1 MKKKSFF
8 SLKNK
13 FAAALL
19 ICWLV
24 PILLIVTLAGILMN
38 TNFERSAMQALVFS
52 VESSMEQVE
61 IRMLKAFES
70 SKAISYDGVVRSA
83 WRKYQDN
90 SSSAELYSSVSEYLG
105 QSFSRDAAFKAV
117 FVSFLDN
124 EYVKPY
130 ATSQGTS
137 GYAMIRKYQSDT
149 EKQLLGYMSG
159 VNTGIYLLE
168 YGGEL
173 YMARN
178 LLDSHF
184 APYATVVMLCDTQEL
199 FQSVLP
205 VASDGAYRL
214 VVDGKLEILPDG
226 SVQTL
231 GEDFSAP
238 RCDVEKVISVD
249 SHQVALYADAYTI
262 NLWRDMPELKL
273 AVVLVFLLAVPML
286 LVMIFLFYRNVTHPM
301 DVLAEASTKIREG
314 ERGYVIREPPRS
326 TEFKEVYSHFNS
338 MSTELK
344 NQFERSYQEQQ
355 ALQQAKIK
363 ALQSQINPHFL
374 NNTLEII
381 NWEARIADN
390 QRVSAMIEALST
402 MLDAAL
408 DRDGRGQIHLREE
421 LSYVDAYLYII
432 KERLGDRLMVERQ
445 IDQTMLDERIP
456 RLILQPIVENAVEHD
471 ISNRR
476 GGRLVLRAY
485 RESGRIVLEVEH
497 DGTMSQ
503 ADRESIRTLLSD
515 SSGQGGQVGLRNVK
529 ERLRLIY
536 GDEGKLTID
545 EVETGI
551 ILARVSFPAAV

>member
-1 MKKKSFF
+1 MKKTARYSLRSKF
-8 SLKNK
+8 S
-13 FAAALL
+13 AALL
-19 ICWLV
+19 ICWLA
-24 PILLIVTLAGILMN
+24 PILLIVSLAGFLMN
-38 TNFERSAMQALVFS
+38 TNFKRSSMQALVSS
-52 VESSMEQVE
+52 VDSSMEQVE
-61 IRMLKAFES
+61 IRMSKAFES
-70 SKAISYDGVVRSA
+70 SKAVSYDGVVRSA

-90 SSSAELYSSVSEYLG
+90 GSSADLYSSVSEYLN
-105 QSFSRDAAFKAV
+105 QSFSRDSAFKAV
-117 FVSFLDN
+117 FVSFPEN

-149 EKQLLGYMSG
+149 EKQLLQYMSA
-159 VNTGIYLLE
+159 VNTGIFLLE
-168 YGGEL
+168 YEGEL

-184 APYATVVMLCDTQEL
+184 VPYATVVMLCDTQEL

-205 VASDGAYRL
+205 VASDGDYCM
-214 VVDGKLEILPDG
+214 VVDGRLGVLPDG
-226 SVQTL
+226 SVETL
-231 GEDFSAP
+231 EKDFTAP
-238 RCDVEKVISVD
+238 HCDVEKRISVD
-249 SHQVALYADAYTI
+249 SHQVVLYANAYTI

-286 LVMIFLFYRNVTHPM
+286 LVMILLFYRNVTHPM

-314 ERGYVIREPPRS
+314 ERGYVIQEPPRS
-326 TEFKEVYSHFNS
+326 TEFEEIYSHFNS

-432 KERLGDRLMVERQ
+432 KERLGERLVVERQ
-445 IDQTMLDERIP
+445 IDQTMLDELIP

-471 ISNRR
+471 ISSRR
-476 GGRLVLRAY
+476 GGRIVLRAY
-485 RESGRIVLEVEH
+485 REGGRTVLEMEH
-497 DGTMSQ
+497 DGSMSPE
-503 ADRESIRTLLSD
+503 DRERIRSLLSD
-515 SSGQGGQVGLRNVK
+515 SAGQGSQLGLRNVK

-536 GDEGKLTID
+536 GDEGELTID
-545 EVETGI
+545 EVQPGI
-551 ILARVSFPAAV
+551 ILARVSFPAE

>member
-1 MKKKSFF
+1 MKKTARYSLRSKF
-8 SLKNK
+8 S
-13 FAAALL
+13 AALL
-19 ICWLV
+19 ICWLA
-24 PILLIVTLAGILMN
+24 PILLIVSLAGFLMN
-38 TNFERSAMQALVFS
+38 TNFKRSSMQALVSS
-52 VESSMEQVE
+52 VDSSMEQVE
-61 IRMLKAFES
+61 IRMSKAFES
-70 SKAISYDGVVRSA
+70 SKAVSYDGVVRSA
-83 WRKYQDN
+83 WRKYQEN
-90 SSSAELYSSVSEYLG
+90 GSSADLYSSVSEYLN
-105 QSFSRDAAFKAV
+105 QSFSRDSAFKAV
-117 FVSFLDN
+117 FVSFPEN

-149 EKQLLGYMSG
+149 EKQLLQYMSG

-184 APYATVVMLCDTQEL
+184 VPYATVVMLCDTQEL

-205 VASDGAYRL
+205 VASDGDYCM
-214 VVDGKLEILPDG
+214 VVDGRLEVLPDG
-226 SVQTL
+226 SVETL
-231 GEDFSAP
+231 EEDFTAP
-238 RCDVEKVISVD
+238 HCDVEKRISVD
-249 SHQVALYADAYTI
+249 SHQVALYANAYTI

-286 LVMIFLFYRNVTHPM
+286 LVMILLFYRNVTHPM
-301 DVLAEASTKIREG
+301 DVQAEASTKIREG
-314 ERGYVIREPPRS
+314 ERGYVIQEPPRS
-326 TEFKEVYSHFNS
+326 TEFEEIYSHFNS

-432 KERLGDRLMVERQ
+432 KERLGERLVVERQ
-445 IDQTMLDERIP
+445 IDQTMLDELIP

-471 ISNRR
+471 ISSRR
-476 GGRLVLRAY
+476 GGRIVLRAY
-485 RESGRIVLEVEH
+485 REGGRTVLEMEH
-497 DGTMSQ
+497 DGSMSPE
-503 ADRESIRTLLSD
+503 DRERIRSLLSD
-515 SSGQGGQVGLRNVK
+515 SAGQGSQLGLRNVK

-536 GDEGKLTID
+536 GDEGELTID
-545 EVETGI
+545 EVQPGI
-551 ILARVSFPAAV
+551 ILARVSFPAA

>member
-1 MKKKSFF
+1 MKKMPLF

-13 FAAALL
+13 FSAALL

-24 PILLIVTLAGILMN
+24 PILLIVTLAGFLMN
-38 TNFERSAMQALVFS
+38 TNFERSAMQALVSS
-52 VESSMEQVE
+52 VESSMDQVE

-90 SSSAELYSSVSEYLG
+90 GSSAELYSSVSEYLG

-273 AVVLVFLLAVPML
+273 AVMLVFLLAVPML

-355 ALQQAKIK
+355 ALQ
-363 ALQSQINPHFL
+363 SQINPHFL

-432 KERLGDRLMVERQ
+432 KERLGERLMVERQ
-445 IDQTMLDERIP
+445 IDLTMLDERIP
-456 RLILQPIVENAVEHD
+456 RLILQPIVENA
-471 ISNRR
+471 
-476 GGRLVLRAY
+476 
-485 RESGRIVLEVEH
+485 VEH

-536 GDEGKLTID
+536 GDEGQLTID

>member
-1 MKKKSFF
+1 MKKTARYSLRSKF
-8 SLKNK
+8 S
-13 FAAALL
+13 AALL
-19 ICWLV
+19 ICWLA
-24 PILLIVTLAGILMN
+24 PILLIVSLAGFLMN
-38 TNFERSAMQALVFS
+38 TNFKRSSMQALVSS
-52 VESSMEQVE
+52 VDSSMEQVE
-61 IRMLKAFES
+61 IRMSKAFES
-70 SKAISYDGVVRSA
+70 SKAVSYDGVVRSA

-90 SSSAELYSSVSEYLG
+90 GSSADLYSSVSEYLN
-105 QSFSRDAAFKAV
+105 QSFSRDSAFKAV
-117 FVSFLDN
+117 FVSFPEN

-149 EKQLLGYMSG
+149 EKQLLQYMSA
-159 VNTGIYLLE
+159 VNSGIFLLE
-168 YGGEL
+168 YEGEL

-184 APYATVVMLCDTQEL
+184 VPYATVVMLCDTQEL

-205 VASDGAYRL
+205 VASDGDYCM
-214 VVDGKLEILPDG
+214 VVDGRLEVLPDG
-226 SVQTL
+226 SVETL
-231 GEDFSAP
+231 EKDFTAP
-238 RCDVEKVISVD
+238 HCDVEKRISVD
-249 SHQVALYADAYTI
+249 SHQVALYANAYTI
-262 NLWRDMPELKL
+262 NLWRDIPELKL

-286 LVMIFLFYRNVTHPM
+286 LVMILLFYRNVTHPM
-301 DVLAEASTKIREG
+301 DVLAEASAKIQEG

-432 KERLGDRLMVERQ
+432 KERLGERLVVERQ
-445 IDQTMLDERIP
+445 IDQTMLDELIP

-471 ISNRR
+471 ISSRR
-476 GGRLVLRAY
+476 GGRIVLRAY
-485 RESGRIVLEVEH
+485 REGGRTVLEMEH
-497 DGTMSQ
+497 DGSMSPE
-503 ADRESIRTLLSD
+503 DRERIRSLLSD
-515 SSGQGGQVGLRNVK
+515 SAGQGSQLGLRNVK

-536 GDEGKLTID
+536 GDEGELTID
-545 EVETGI
+545 EVQPGI
-551 ILARVSFPAAV
+551 ILARVSFPAA

>member
-1 MKKKSFF
+1 MKKTARYSLRSKF
-8 SLKNK
+8 S
-13 FAAALL
+13 AALL
-19 ICWLV
+19 ICWLA
-24 PILLIVTLAGILMN
+24 PILLIVSLAGFLMN
-38 TNFERSAMQALVFS
+38 TNFKRSSMQALISS
-52 VESSMEQVE
+52 VDSSMEQVE
-61 IRMLKAFES
+61 IRMSKAFES
-70 SKAISYDGVVRSA
+70 SKAVSYDGVVRSA

-90 SSSAELYSSVSEYLG
+90 GSSADLYSSVSEYLN
-105 QSFSRDAAFKAV
+105 QSFSRDSAFKAV
-117 FVSFLDN
+117 FVSFPEN

-149 EKQLLGYMSG
+149 EKQLLQYMSA
-159 VNTGIYLLE
+159 VNTGIFLLE
-168 YGGEL
+168 YEGEL

-184 APYATVVMLCDTQEL
+184 VPYATVVMLCDTQEL

-205 VASDGAYRL
+205 VASDGDYCM
-214 VVDGKLEILPDG
+214 VVDGRLGVLPDG
-226 SVQTL
+226 SVETL
-231 GEDFSAP
+231 EKDFTAP
-238 RCDVEKVISVD
+238 HCDVEKRISVD
-249 SHQVALYADAYTI
+249 SHQVVLYANAYTI

-273 AVVLVFLLAVPML
+273 AVVLVLLLAVPML
-286 LVMIFLFYRNVTHPM
+286 LVMILLFYRNVTHPM

-314 ERGYVIREPPRS
+314 ERGYVIQEPPRS
-326 TEFKEVYSHFNS
+326 TEFEEIYSHFNS

-432 KERLGDRLMVERQ
+432 KERLGERLVVERQ
-445 IDQTMLDERIP
+445 IDQTMLDELIP

-471 ISNRR
+471 ISSRR
-476 GGRLVLRAY
+476 GGRIVLRAY
-485 RESGRIVLEVEH
+485 REGGRTVLEMEH
-497 DGTMSQ
+497 DGSMSPE
-503 ADRESIRTLLSD
+503 DRERIRSLLSD
-515 SSGQGGQVGLRNVK
+515 SAGQGSQLGLRNVK

-536 GDEGKLTID
+536 GDEGELTID
-545 EVETGI
+545 EVQPGI
-551 ILARVSFPAAV
+551 ILARVSFPAA

>member
-1 MKKKSFF
+1 MKKTARYSLRSKF
-8 SLKNK
+8 S
-13 FAAALL
+13 AALL
-19 ICWLV
+19 ICWLA
-24 PILLIVTLAGILMN
+24 PILLIVSLAGFLMN
-38 TNFERSAMQALVFS
+38 TNFKRSSMQALVSS
-52 VESSMEQVE
+52 VDSSMEQVE
-61 IRMLKAFES
+61 IRMSKAFES
-70 SKAISYDGVVRSA
+70 SKAVSYDGVVRSA

-90 SSSAELYSSVSEYLG
+90 GSSADLYSSVSEYLN
-105 QSFSRDAAFKAV
+105 QSFSRDSAFKAV
-117 FVSFLDN
+117 FVSFPEN
-124 EYVKPY
+124 ESVKPY

-149 EKQLLGYMSG
+149 EKQLLQYMSA
-159 VNTGIYLLE
+159 VNSGIFLLE
-168 YGGEL
+168 YEGEL

-184 APYATVVMLCDTQEL
+184 VPYATVVMLCDTQEL

-205 VASDGAYRL
+205 VASDGDYCM
-214 VVDGKLEILPDG
+214 VVDGRLEVLPDG
-226 SVQTL
+226 SVETL
-231 GEDFSAP
+231 EEDFTAP
-238 RCDVEKVISVD
+238 HCDVEKRISVD
-249 SHQVALYADAYTI
+249 SHQVVLYANAYTI
-262 NLWRDMPELKL
+262 NLWRDIPELKL

-286 LVMIFLFYRNVTHPM
+286 LVMILLFYRNVTHPM

-314 ERGYVIREPPRS
+314 ERGYVIQEPPRS
-326 TEFKEVYSHFNS
+326 TEFEEVYSHFNA

-432 KERLGDRLMVERQ
+432 KERLGERLVVERQ
-445 IDQTMLDERIP
+445 IDQTMLDELIP

-471 ISNRR
+471 ISSRR
-476 GGRLVLRAY
+476 GGRIVLRAY
-485 RESGRIVLEVEH
+485 REGGRTVLEMEH
-497 DGTMSQ
+497 DGSMSPE
-503 ADRESIRTLLSD
+503 DRERIRSLLSD
-515 SSGQGGQVGLRNVK
+515 SAGQGSQLGLRNVK

-536 GDEGKLTID
+536 GDEGELTID
-545 EVETGI
+545 EVQPGI
-551 ILARVSFPAAV
+551 ILARVSFPAA

>member
-1 MKKKSFF
+1 MKKTARYSLRSKF
-8 SLKNK
+8 S
-13 FAAALL
+13 AALL
-19 ICWLV
+19 ICWLA
-24 PILLIVTLAGILMN
+24 PILLIVSLAGFLMN
-38 TNFERSAMQALVFS
+38 TNFKRSSMQALVSS
-52 VESSMEQVE
+52 VDSSMEQVE
-61 IRMLKAFES
+61 IRMSKAFES
-70 SKAISYDGVVRSA
+70 SKAVSYDGVVRSA

-90 SSSAELYSSVSEYLG
+90 GSSADLYSSVSEYLN
-105 QSFSRDAAFKAV
+105 QSFSRDSAFKAV
-117 FVSFLDN
+117 FVSFPEN

-149 EKQLLGYMSG
+149 EKQLLQYMSA
-159 VNTGIYLLE
+159 VNTGIFLLE
-168 YGGEL
+168 YEGEL

-184 APYATVVMLCDTQEL
+184 VPYATVVMLCDTQEL

-205 VASDGAYRL
+205 VASDGDYCM
-214 VVDGKLEILPDG
+214 VVDGRLEVLPDG
-226 SVQTL
+226 SVETL
-231 GEDFSAP
+231 EKDFTAP
-238 RCDVEKVISVD
+238 HCDVEKRISVD
-249 SHQVALYADAYTI
+249 SHQVVLYANAYTI

-286 LVMIFLFYRNVTHPM
+286 LVMILLFYRNVTHPM

-314 ERGYVIREPPRS
+314 ERGYVIQEPPRS
-326 TEFKEVYSHFNS
+326 TEFEEVYSHFNS

-432 KERLGDRLMVERQ
+432 KERLGERLVVERQ
-445 IDQTMLDERIP
+445 IDQTMLDELIP

-471 ISNRR
+471 ISSRR
-476 GGRLVLRAY
+476 GGRIVLRAY
-485 RESGRIVLEVEH
+485 REGGRTVLEMEH
-497 DGTMSQ
+497 DGSMSPE
-503 ADRESIRTLLSD
+503 DRERIRSLLSD
-515 SSGQGGQVGLRNVK
+515 SAGQGSQLGLRNVK

-536 GDEGKLTID
+536 GDEGELTID
-545 EVETGI
+545 EVQPGI
-551 ILARVSFPAAV
+551 ILARVSFPAA

>member
-1 MKKKSFF
+1 MKKTARYSLRSKF
-8 SLKNK
+8 S
-13 FAAALL
+13 AALL
-19 ICWLV
+19 ICWLA
-24 PILLIVTLAGILMN
+24 PILLIVSLAGFLMN
-38 TNFERSAMQALVFS
+38 TNFKRSSMQALVSS
-52 VESSMEQVE
+52 VDSSMEQVE
-61 IRMLKAFES
+61 IRMSKAFES
-70 SKAISYDGVVRSA
+70 SKAVSYDGVVRSA
-83 WRKYQDN
+83 WRKYQEN
-90 SSSAELYSSVSEYLG
+90 GSSADLYSSVSEYLN
-105 QSFSRDAAFKAV
+105 QSFSRDSAFKAV
-117 FVSFLDN
+117 FVSFPEN

-149 EKQLLGYMSG
+149 EKQLLQYMSG

-184 APYATVVMLCDTQEL
+184 VPYATVVMLCDTQEL

-205 VASDGAYRL
+205 VASDGDYCM
-214 VVDGKLEILPDG
+214 VVDGRLEVLPDG
-226 SVQTL
+226 SVETL
-231 GEDFSAP
+231 EKDFTAP
-238 RCDVEKVISVD
+238 HCDVEKRISVD
-249 SHQVALYADAYTI
+249 SHQVALYANAYTI

-286 LVMIFLFYRNVTHPM
+286 LVMILLFYRNVTHPM

-314 ERGYVIREPPRS
+314 ERGYVIQEPPRS
-326 TEFKEVYSHFNS
+326 TEFEEVYSHFNA

-432 KERLGDRLMVERQ
+432 KERLGERLVVERQ
-445 IDQTMLDERIP
+445 IDQTMLDELIP

-471 ISNRR
+471 ISSRR
-476 GGRLVLRAY
+476 GGRIVLRAY
-485 RESGRIVLEVEH
+485 REGGRTVLEMEH
-497 DGTMSQ
+497 DGSMSPE
-503 ADRESIRTLLSD
+503 DRERIRSLLSD
-515 SSGQGGQVGLRNVK
+515 SAGQGSQLGLRNVK

-536 GDEGKLTID
+536 GDEGELTID
-545 EVETGI
+545 EVQPGI
-551 ILARVSFPAAV
+551 ILARVSFPAA